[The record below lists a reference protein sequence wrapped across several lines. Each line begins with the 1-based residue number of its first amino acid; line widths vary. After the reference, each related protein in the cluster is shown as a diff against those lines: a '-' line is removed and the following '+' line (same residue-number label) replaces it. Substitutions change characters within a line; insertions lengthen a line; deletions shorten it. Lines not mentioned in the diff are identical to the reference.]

1 MRQPFLRCAR
11 WRVRWFKVGA
21 GQVANV
27 QYYISGEGTNGV
39 CAAEYATDEQTAY
52 DNLYGFNYGDGLSLT
67 NPKVECYLET
77 EDQIE
82 ARYQKAK
89 AAYEAQQNN
98 DFQGDGDVVD
108 KIMGRIAGNA
118 ADHLADKIEEKTEG
132 IIDKETI
139 DMAIGA
145 LLDN

>member
-1 MRQPFLRCAR
+1 M
-11 WRVRWFKVGA
+11 
-21 GQVANV
+21 
-27 QYYISGEGTNGV
+27 
-39 CAAEYATDEQTAY
+39 
-52 DNLYGFNYGDGLSLT
+52 
-67 NPKVECYLET
+67 ECYLET

-98 DFQGDGDVVD
+98 TQYGDQQQDNTQYGDQQQDNTQYDDQQSTQQNNDFQGDGDVVD

-118 ADHLADKIEEKTEG
+118 ANHLAGKIEEKTEG

-145 LLDN
+145 LLGN

>member
-1 MRQPFLRCAR
+1 M
-11 WRVRWFKVGA
+11 
-21 GQVANV
+21 
-27 QYYISGEGTNGV
+27 
-39 CAAEYATDEQTAY
+39 
-52 DNLYGFNYGDGLSLT
+52 
-67 NPKVECYLET
+67 ECYLET

-82 ARYQKAK
+82 ARFQKVK

-98 DFQGDGDVVD
+98 DLQGDGDVVD

-145 LLDN
+145 LLEN